1 LEATLGCAVYMNP
14 TYSNTI
20 TFAIKSKRANKE
32 YLLQLKRPLSHMLSL
47 LQLGTQLVGMFL
59 VPLLKLAR

>member
-1 LEATLGCAVYMNP
+1 MHP

-20 TFAIKSKRANKE
+20 TFAIKSKRANKK